1 MFWNMDVG
9 EQEQDLMEISHFLLS
24 VFEFAKNQPGNVFQK
39 EDWLDFSP
47 ENGTWFYRLYER
59 DTDNGKNMRR
69 AVDRLFRMDQE
80 KREEI
85 YEAVKH
91 DMEFMDKKAW
101 EKGKFNLESDQLP
114 EAAQKIL
121 RDFFGY
127 FYDVVL
133 CTTHFRLEGM
143 SRSFYSRK
151 ELAKDY
157 FKGKNEK
164 IRRICPVCLQPVTN
178 GETDEDVEHYFPKSK
193 YPCLSL
199 HPYNL
204 YFCCTTCNTR
214 FKGTKSPLKGKTR
227 DIGRIFLPYLDT
239 VKDAVQLKF
248 ENHGD
253 KDSEVVKMLPKEDAV
268 PETKEKIREFD
279 RLFALEERWSG
290 QLECYYMSLYQRYQ
304 EKYGDGEMSLE
315 KLKEYLEEDIKRNQ
329 IIQNWQPG
337 RYLEGEYMKWIANKQ
352 LKAFYEELKK

>member
-204 YFCCTTCNTR
+204 YFCCTTCNTS
-214 FKGTKSPLKGKTR
+214 FKGTKSPW
-227 DIGRIFLPYLDT
+227 
-239 VKDAVQLKF
+239 
-248 ENHGD
+248 
-253 KDSEVVKMLPKEDAV
+253 
-268 PETKEKIREFD
+268 IRT
-279 RLFALEERWSG
+279 A
-290 QLECYYMSLYQRYQ
+290 
-304 EKYGDGEMSLE
+304 
-315 KLKEYLEEDIKRNQ
+315 
-329 IIQNWQPG
+329 
-337 RYLEGEYMKWIANKQ
+337 KW
-352 LKAFYEELKK
+352 